1 MPMMTKKMMQ
11 INQTKPKQNQIN
23 PKPKQINQKQ
33 KNKKALPFKIQF
45 YDISE
50 DKPKTIK
57 PKDGNDDEK
66 DDTDQSRMAKAKNMV
81 SNAVSGVGSAVTSAA
96 SGFTS
101 MFSSGNKDSDEKKPT
116 KELIND
122 FTWVIEKSD
131 LKPFESRIKS

>member
-45 YDISE
+45 YDIAEDKSKTIKPKNANDDEKHDTDQSNMAKVKNMASNFASGSE

-57 PKDGNDDEK
+57 LKDANDDEK
-66 DDTDQSRMAKAKNMV
+66 DDA
-81 SNAVSGVGSAVTSAA
+81 
-96 SGFTS
+96 
-101 MFSSGNKDSDEKKPT
+101 
-116 KELIND
+116 ELLLQRVVLLLCFHLEIKIVMKRNQL
-122 FTWVIEKSD
+122 KS
-131 LKPFESRIKS
+131 